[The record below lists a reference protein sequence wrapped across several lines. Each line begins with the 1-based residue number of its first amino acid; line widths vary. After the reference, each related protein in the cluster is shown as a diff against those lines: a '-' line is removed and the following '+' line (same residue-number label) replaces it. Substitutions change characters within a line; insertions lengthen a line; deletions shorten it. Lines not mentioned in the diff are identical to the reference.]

1 MAQSAGG
8 NEGQTLVHDW
18 TCRIHCKKHEL
29 GGSYWVV
36 IFLGEVPDDPKQWR
50 TCPSFVGGHY
60 VFVSSGQRGDTLTE
74 GFVHLNNAIASR
86 SGLSSFEPNV
96 VVPYLQDNL
105 EWRIEAVRVLSL
117 FVFDDRRS
125 FPNLTPTPTSLQANR
140 TAVDF
145 SRLPSLE
152 VTVSSTHLTY
162 TPGSSFPEAG
172 EPHYHHHITYGRP
185 GGARHAQA

>member
-1 MAQSAGG
+1 MAQSAVG
-8 NEGQTLVHDW
+8 NEGQSVVHDW
-18 TCRIHCKKHEL
+18 TCRICCKKHEL
-29 GGSYWVV
+29 GGSYWVL

-60 VFVSSGQRGDTLTE
+60 VFVSSVERGDTVSE

-86 SGLSSFEPNV
+86 SGLSSYDPDV
-96 VVPYLQDNL
+96 VVPYLKDNL
-105 EWRIEAVRVLSL
+105 EWRIEA
-117 FVFDDRRS
+117 
-125 FPNLTPTPTSLQANR
+125 ANR

-162 TPGSSFPEAG
+162 TPGTSFPDAG
-172 EPHYHHHITYGRP
+172 EPHYHNHITYGRP
-185 GGARHAQA
+185 GGAHHAQA